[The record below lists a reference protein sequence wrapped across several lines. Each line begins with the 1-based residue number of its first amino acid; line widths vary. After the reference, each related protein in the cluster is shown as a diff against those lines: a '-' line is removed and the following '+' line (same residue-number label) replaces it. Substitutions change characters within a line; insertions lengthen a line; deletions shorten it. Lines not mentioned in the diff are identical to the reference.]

1 MWMVPRRGDG
11 ELPMEPTAGEHV
23 AIVTGVSRGLGAALA
38 RELLERGFSVLGI
51 GRVSSPD
58 LGGDRYRFA
67 DFDLANAAATDT
79 LLAPVFQDIEARRP
93 DSVCLVNSAATLD
106 PIGVVGHLS
115 SAEIS
120 SAIATNL
127 AAAVALANLFC
138 RVFTDPEVSRR
149 VINISSGAAETALPG
164 EAVYC
169 VAKAGIEM
177 LTLSLAAEHRA
188 PTFQA
193 ITVRPGVMDTDMQTL
208 ARAQLPEVLPVVE
221 LFKGFQRDGRLVPPE
236 VVASKIVSQLVVGE
250 VDDARTYS
258 YQDL

>member
-1 MWMVPRRGDG
+1 MGS
-11 ELPMEPTAGEHV
+11 TASEHV

-38 RELLERGFSVLGI
+38 RDLLERGFSVLGI
-51 GRVSSPD
+51 GRATGPG
-58 LGGDRYRFA
+58 LAGNRYRFA

-79 LLAPVFQDIEARRP
+79 ILAPVFQDIEARGP

-106 PIGVVGHLS
+106 PIGVVGNLS

-177 LTLSLAAEHRA
+177 LTLSLAAEHGA

-236 VVASKIVSQLVVGE
+236 VVASKIVSRLVVGE
-250 VDDARTYS
+250 VDDARTYA